1 MILATILFNMSIA
14 IQEIEQV
21 KKNSK
26 LAKYYTILAMKIL
39 FYYSVNDF

>member
-14 IQEIEQV
+14 IQEIERV

-26 LAKYYTILAMKIL
+26 LAKYYIIPDMKIL
-39 FYYSVNDF
+39 FHHSVNDF